1 MVLENLVLLIKG
13 ELVGQKKGAQKG
25 PTPKTIKINKCHI
38 VIFVLFSTVGPASD
52 VNDVPAT
59 AILDN
64 TMQLDK
70 LHAGQGGEV
79 KRRKPSRDHIHR
91 LNRDLDAEQQAEV
104 GPLSFVKTS
113 EMNITGTLPQAGNLK
128 LFVPSLPTQ
137 SSTRPKQNIVL
148 MRPDKTE

>member
-1 MVLENLVLLIKG
+1 MNF
-13 ELVGQKKGAQKG
+13 VGQKKGAQKG
-25 PTPKTIKINKCHI
+25 TTPKTIKLNKCHI

-52 VNDVPAT
+52 VNDIPAT

-79 KRRKPSRDHIHR
+79 KRRKPSRDHIHH
-91 LNRDLDAEQQAEV
+91 LSRDLDAEQQAEV

-113 EMNITGTLPQAGNLK
+113 FRIHECMAELCVTGLSSGVILFNGRGFIGYPKGRNRDIK
-128 LFVPSLPTQ
+128 LA
-137 SSTRPKQNIVL
+137 N
-148 MRPDKTE
+148 